1 MSKQKHKAAL
11 ENRLDSLDQAHA
23 LVDEADGLYCDETT
37 SRLLTRIE
45 DDIEKVHQITEDELS
60 IYNAEWDQA
69 AESAAKIRDAYFE
82 IAELLED
89 ADIIYDL
96 NDDRIET
103 EIDAEDI
110 DDGMLDLIDTLE
122 TEIDVWINVT
132 ETIEEE
138 CQ

>member
-11 ENRLDSLDQAHA
+11 EDRLDSLDQAHA
-23 LVDEADGLYCDETT
+23 LVDEADGLYSDETT

-45 DDIEKVHQITEDELS
+45 DDIKKVQQITEDELS

-69 AESAAKIRDAYFE
+69 AESAAKIRNSYFE

-89 ADIIYDL
+89 TGIIENAHENSLSTDTDPD
-96 NDDRIET
+96 N
-103 EIDAEDI
+103 I
-110 DDGMLDLIDTLE
+110 DDGLLDLIDALD
-122 TEIDVWINVT
+122 TEITTWISVT

-138 CQ
+138 CR

>member
-1 MSKQKHKAAL
+1 MSKQNHKAAL
-11 ENRLDSLDQAHA
+11 EDRLDSLDQAHA

-82 IAELLED
+82 IADLLED
-89 ADIIYDL
+89 ADIIDNANENSL
-96 NDDRIET
+96 STGINPDT
-103 EIDAEDI
+103 I
-110 DDGMLDLIDTLE
+110 DDELLDLIDTLD
-122 TEIDVWINVT
+122 TEIPTWISVT
-132 ETIEEE
+132 NTIEEE
-138 CQ
+138 CR

>member
-11 ENRLDSLDQAHA
+11 EDRLDSLDQAHA

-82 IAELLED
+82 IADLLED
-89 ADIIYDL
+89 ADIIDNANENSL
-96 NDDRIET
+96 STGINPDT
-103 EIDAEDI
+103 I
-110 DDGMLDLIDTLE
+110 DDELLDLIDTLD
-122 TEIDVWINVT
+122 TEIPTWISVT
-132 ETIEEE
+132 NTIEEE
-138 CQ
+138 CR

>member
-11 ENRLDSLDQAHA
+11 EDRLDSLDQAHA
-23 LVDEADGLYCDETT
+23 LVDEADGLYSDETT

-45 DDIEKVHQITEDELS
+45 DDIEKVQQITEDELS

-82 IAELLED
+82 IAEMLED

-96 NDDRIET
+96 NDDRIEP
-103 EIDAEDI
+103 EIDP
-110 DDGMLDLIDTLE
+110 DDMDGGMLDLIDALD
-122 TEIDVWINVT
+122 TEIATWINVT

-138 CQ
+138 CR